1 MKIHGFEARIFTMF
15 KLHAI
20 EILSST
26 LKLIACIYD
35 VDHLTNM
42 LYVLCFAN
50 AYGDSS
56 WLNILHFYE
65 AWKNVG
71 ASWGKRSATVSL
83 HVLVISHAWILQVV
97 KGMIIWD
104 NIWKLWSKHKL
115 DMHESIEIRIQIRR
129 LKDRKKKC
137 DTNILLFLRIILFLS
152 CNVFK

>member
-1 MKIHGFEARIFTMF
+1 MF

-65 AWKNVG
+65 A
-71 ASWGKRSATVSL
+71 
-83 HVLVISHAWILQVV
+83 
-97 KGMIIWD
+97 
-104 NIWKLWSKHKL
+104 
-115 DMHESIEIRIQIRR
+115 
-129 LKDRKKKC
+129 
-137 DTNILLFLRIILFLS
+137 
-152 CNVFK
+152 

>member
-1 MKIHGFEARIFTMF
+1 MKNHGFEARIFTMF

-71 ASWGKRSATVSL
+71 TSWGKRSATVSL
-83 HVLVISHAWILQVV
+83 HVLVNPMHAYYKW
-97 KGMIIWD
+97 
-104 NIWKLWSKHKL
+104 
-115 DMHESIEIRIQIRR
+115 
-129 LKDRKKKC
+129 LKDW
-137 DTNILLFLRIILFLS
+137 
-152 CNVFK
+152 